1 MSHDKL
7 IYFPIKILIFSI
19 ADFKHTKTMLNI
31 SSNTSPPFADL
42 TCLYL
47 HTYAINIIGIYL
59 IPTISL
65 LGLLLNSFLAYM
77 LCDKRLKSRCYKYIL
92 CKAVIDLLI
101 SIFGIASGPGNCLCP
116 TCNEVDTY
124 WLIFYRIYLVAVPI
138 RILFLTSALSEIYI
152 SLNRRYTLENIK
164 NVFTTMSLR
173 MYILIILLAP
183 CLLAVPFFCLTY
195 IDKAHHGPV
204 GYSIQTVSKL
214 YFGLYWLFNSLLD
227 TVMPTG
233 MLIAANVQVM
243 AKYRERMEI
252 KRRTV
257 VRLDGERAFKRSE
270 RRFTLVVIVNSGLLA
285 GVRSLDLVT
294 GVMVKLQLTGNVLG
308 IHDSSLCI
316 LEVFL
321 MVTNLLLFATAGFSA
336 FIYIAIDKN
345 LKRLLMTYLRMVRIK
360 ADLSVGGL
368 LYRFFRYFLKRK
380 VVPEGGMESRSLT
393 VHPKKTLD
401 LNSVGS
407 FPVKQEDYEI
417 QVESCMI

>member
-1 MSHDKL
+1 
-7 IYFPIKILIFSI
+7 
-19 ADFKHTKTMLNI
+19 
-31 SSNTSPPFADL
+31 
-42 TCLYL
+42 
-47 HTYAINIIGIYL
+47 
-59 IPTISL
+59 
-65 LGLLLNSFLAYM
+65 
-77 LCDKRLKSRCYKYIL
+77 
-92 CKAVIDLLI
+92 
-101 SIFGIASGPGNCLCP
+101 
-116 TCNEVDTY
+116 
-124 WLIFYRIYLVAVPI
+124 
-138 RILFLTSALSEIYI
+138 
-152 SLNRRYTLENIK
+152 
-164 NVFTTMSLR
+164 
-173 MYILIILLAP
+173 
-183 CLLAVPFFCLTY
+183 
-195 IDKAHHGPV
+195 
-204 GYSIQTVSKL
+204 
-214 YFGLYWLFNSLLD
+214 
-227 TVMPTG
+227 MPTG